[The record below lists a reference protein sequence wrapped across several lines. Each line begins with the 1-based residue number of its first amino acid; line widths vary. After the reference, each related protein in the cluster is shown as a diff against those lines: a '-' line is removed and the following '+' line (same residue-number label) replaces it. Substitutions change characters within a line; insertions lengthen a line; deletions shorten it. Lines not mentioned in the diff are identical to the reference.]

1 MHVSRMT
8 GGQHSASMS
17 GNRSVSILMRE
28 GLEVHG
34 LGGIHFLTETE
45 QMERG
50 IGADLVFH
58 AL

>member
-1 MHVSRMT
+1 MNVARMT
-8 GGQHSASMS
+8 GGQHSASVS

-34 LGGIHFLTETE
+34 LGGIHFLTEAK

-58 AL
+58 TL